1 MKYYLFIILIL
12 LSSCEL
18 IVIGEIPKEVKTIT
32 ISRSNPVGTVLLFK
46 TELDSNNIAA
56 ATDFIATPTG
66 HKIMAVNKLDYYTE
80 LPMLR
85 NKLKNLEISNIYEQ
99 HLDGNLVR
107 VNVEF
112 GYIRNLIC
120 DTKKLDSFY
129 YIVNYKFE
137 KTYY

>member
-18 IVIGEIPKEVKTIT
+18 IVIGEIPQEVKTIT

-66 HKIMAVNKLDYYTE
+66 HKIMAVNKLDYYNE

-99 HLDGNLVR
+99 HLDGNLIR

>member
-99 HLDGNLVR
+99 HLDGNLIR

>member
-18 IVIGEIPKEVKTIT
+18 IVIGEIPQEVKTIT

>member
-1 MKYYLFIILIL
+1 MKYYLSIILIL

-18 IVIGEIPKEVKTIT
+18 IVIGEIPQEVKTIT

-46 TELDSNNIAA
+46 TELDSNNIPA
-56 ATDFIATPTG
+56 ATDFMATPTG

-99 HLDGNLVR
+99 HLDDNLIR

>member
-18 IVIGEIPKEVKTIT
+18 IVIGEIPQEVKTIT

-99 HLDGNLVR
+99 HLDGNLIR